1 MNESAPICTANLSEI
16 TQIFNKQGILG
27 CIRVCR
33 QGQRGQGLKGPPFKR
48 WTLAESFMNK
58 RVFWKCFR
66 VYRDGLARITLIRAG
81 NLQSKTALGTAN
93 QYGLALAQIMEPLEE
108 MNAA

>member
-1 MNESAPICTANLSEI
+1 
-16 TQIFNKQGILG
+16 
-27 CIRVCR
+27 
-33 QGQRGQGLKGPPFKR
+33 
-48 WTLAESFMNK
+48 MNK
-58 RVFWKCFR
+58 RVFWKFFR